1 MAIPPAA
8 SIAPCFDPYSP
19 NVVLVLRKSGR
30 EAALLDVIENVENLR
45 LLAREQR
52 LNVGGDV
59 ASPAEMRRDH
69 RRRRAAHRQ
78 PDGGG
83 RLRVV
88 RLKRKSSHNCNCDAM
103 G

>member
-1 MAIPPAA
+1 MSNPKQGSVAIPPAA
-8 SIAPCFDPYSP
+8 TIAPCFDPYSP

-59 ASPAEMRRDH
+59 ASPAEMRLAIIVAAE
-69 RRRRAAHRQ
+69 RRIANRMAAA
-78 PDGGG
+78 G
-83 RLRVV
+83 
-88 RLKRKSSHNCNCDAM
+88 
-103 G
+103 